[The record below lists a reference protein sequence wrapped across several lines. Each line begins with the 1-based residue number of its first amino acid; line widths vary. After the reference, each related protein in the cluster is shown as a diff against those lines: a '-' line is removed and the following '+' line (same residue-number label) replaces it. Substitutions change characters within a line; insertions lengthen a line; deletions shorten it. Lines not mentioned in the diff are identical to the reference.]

1 MSKLKIKA
9 RGISM
14 EVVGKDD
21 LIQRE
26 REAFLEYAENH
37 KGIQIGVTAIPV
49 ERLRPFPEH
58 MNCKCSCDSE
68 EPATETEDKQ
78 EGSIDYIRTVKR
90 HHKMN
95 WQELA
100 EKIKKGII
108 PVEVGAT
115 VSCELTDGTPAE
127 FVVTDVTD
135 QYVRFETRNFI
146 GGEVEWNEQDT
157 NIGNSA
163 RQARKSLQGV
173 RDPRHRHR
181 RRRIGQFRAPQRHHG
196 GGKETGMAHLPARIQ
211 IHDRQ
216 RRDDRPGR
224 ILPLHERQY
233 RNPGHRPRGTARG
246 ARTDRRTDSGT
257 ITEIQTVPTL
267 HTIFL
272 RAPGIQNLQKAP
284 LSPHRAAFREN
295 LKPIETSAQGETYE
309 KPNRQTIRHD
319 RRARRT
325 ERKEK
330 I

>member
-1 MSKLKIKA
+1 MSKLKIKT

-68 EPATETEDKQ
+68 EPATEAEDKQ
-78 EGSIDYIRTVKR
+78 EGSIDFIRTVKQHR
-90 HHKMN
+90 KMN
-95 WQELA
+95 CEELA

-108 PVEVGAT
+108 PVEVGAA

-157 NIGNSA
+157 NKGGYPDSDIRGYIDSTIWGLLPEDLQAVISDVDREWKDKDGNCGTYTTKLFLPAASEVFDEDSCYGDKGLYKQLDYYKDA
-163 RQARKSLQGV
+163 RN
-173 RDPRHRHR
+173 
-181 RRRIGQFRAPQRHHG
+181 RIRVDEDGDTRVYWLASVGSGLSTLACDVNNG
-196 GGKETGMAHLPARIQ
+196 GGANHWLASNSLRVPVCFQ
-211 IHDRQ
+211 I
-216 RRDDRPGR
+216 
-224 ILPLHERQY
+224 
-233 RNPGHRPRGTARG
+233 
-246 ARTDRRTDSGT
+246 S
-257 ITEIQTVPTL
+257 
-267 HTIFL
+267 
-272 RAPGIQNLQKAP
+272 
-284 LSPHRAAFREN
+284 
-295 LKPIETSAQGETYE
+295 
-309 KPNRQTIRHD
+309 
-319 RRARRT
+319 
-325 ERKEK
+325 K
-330 I
+330 IS

>member
-1 MSKLKIKA
+1 MSKLKIKT

-26 REAFLEYAENH
+26 REAFLEYAEKH

-78 EGSIDYIRTVKR
+78 EGSIDFIRTVKQHR
-90 HHKMN
+90 KMN
-95 WQELA
+95 WEELA

-157 NIGNSA
+157 NKGGYPDSDIRGYIDSTIWGLLPEDLQAVISDVDREWKDKDGNCGTYTT
-163 RQARKSLQGV
+163 KL
-173 RDPRHRHR
+173 
-181 RRRIGQFRAPQRHHG
+181 F
-196 GGKETGMAHLPARIQ
+196 LPAASEVFDEDSCYGDKGLYKQLDYYKDARNRIRVDEDGDTSCLLYTSPSPR
-211 IHDRQ
+211 DR
-216 RRDDRPGR
+216 G
-224 ILPLHERQY
+224 
-233 RNPGHRPRGTARG
+233 
-246 ARTDRRTDSGT
+246 
-257 ITEIQTVPTL
+257 
-267 HTIFL
+267 
-272 RAPGIQNLQKAP
+272 
-284 LSPHRAAFREN
+284 
-295 LKPIETSAQGETYE
+295 
-309 KPNRQTIRHD
+309 
-319 RRARRT
+319 
-325 ERKEK
+325 
-330 I
+330 

>member
-26 REAFLEYAENH
+26 REAFLDYAENH
-37 KGIQIGVTAIPV
+37 SGIKIGVTAIQV
-49 ERLRPFPEH
+49 EGLKPFPEH

-68 EPATETEDKQ
+68 DSTEETEDKQ
-78 EGSIDYIRTVKR
+78 EGGIDYIRTVKR

-135 QYVRFETRNFI
+135 RYVRFETRNFI

-157 NIGNSA
+157 NKGGYPDSDIRGYIDSTIWGLLPEDLQAVISSMSA
-163 RQARKSLQGV
+163 SLCV
-173 RDPRHRHR
+173 
-181 RRRIGQFRAPQRHHG
+181 IAGQVPCVALLIVNAVLFKNLMKPPHQTAVCVTIYHVV
-196 GGKETGMAHLPARIQ
+196 
-211 IHDRQ
+211 
-216 RRDDRPGR
+216 
-224 ILPLHERQY
+224 
-233 RNPGHRPRGTARG
+233 HRP
-246 ARTDRRTDSGT
+246 
-257 ITEIQTVPTL
+257 L
-267 HTIFL
+267 
-272 RAPGIQNLQKAP
+272 KA
-284 LSPHRAAFREN
+284 HA
-295 LKPIETSAQGETYE
+295 
-309 KPNRQTIRHD
+309 
-319 RRARRT
+319 
-325 ERKEK
+325 
-330 I
+330 